1 MRLGIPKYKGN
12 LSEKVCRPDMATAYG
27 LLLEALNQRKRSQK
41 IQEKQNIG
49 DTFSRLKQ
57 WFVKNF

>member
-1 MRLGIPKYKGN
+1 
-12 LSEKVCRPDMATAYG
+12 MATAYG